1 MDIILKEEK
10 KVNFNKSG
18 SGSTSTKIV
27 LPKKFVEALNITKEK
42 PNITISLT
50 TDRKIIIEKL

>member
-18 SGSTSTKIV
+18 SGSTSAKIV

>member
-18 SGSTSTKIV
+18 SGSTSAKIV
-27 LPKKFVEALNITKEK
+27 LPKKFVESLNIAKEK